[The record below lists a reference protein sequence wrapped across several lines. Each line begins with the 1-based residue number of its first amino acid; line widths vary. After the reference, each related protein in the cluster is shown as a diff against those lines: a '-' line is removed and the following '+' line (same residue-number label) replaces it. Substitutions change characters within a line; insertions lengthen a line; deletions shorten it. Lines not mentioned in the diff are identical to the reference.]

1 MGNCCV
7 ARPSC
12 NNNKRRAGGGAR
24 AGVGNRGGRLG
35 GANVRSYSTLSS
47 ICNGARDAAA
57 QPCAPLTVLGEGL
70 AAEASA
76 KELLRRYQLGEELG
90 RGEFGLTR
98 RCTDTSTGEV
108 LACKSISKRKL
119 RSSVDIE
126 DVRREVAIMRALPDH
141 SSVVRLREAFEDGDA
156 VHLVME
162 VCEGGELFDRIVS
175 RGHYTERAAAGVIRT
190 IMEVV
195 LHCHKHGVMHR
206 DLKPEN
212 FLYANKSE
220 NSPLKVIDF
229 GLSVCFKPGDR
240 FSEIVGSPYYMA
252 PEVLKRNYGQEID
265 IWSAGVILYILLCGV
280 PPFWA
285 DTDEGIAQA
294 IIRSNLDFSR
304 EPWPKVSD
312 NAKDLVRKMLDPS
325 AYSRLTAQQ
334 VLEHPW
340 IQNASA
346 APNIPLGEAVRSRL
360 KQFTVMNKFK
370 KAALLVVAECIPTE
384 ELEAIKELFHML
396 DTNKDGHL
404 TIEELRNGLQT
415 TGHNVQD
422 TDVDMLMQA
431 ADIDGN
437 GTLDCKEFV
446 TVSIHLQKIRS
457 EDHLPKVFSYFDK
470 NGSGYIEIDE
480 LKEALSPRGD
490 QKAIDD
496 IIMDVDKDKDGKI
509 SYEEFELMMRA
520 GMDWRNTSR
529 QYSRAVYNTLSRKMF
544 KDVSLKLDINDG
556 GAEAL
561 GAVAKDEQES
571 HQKKK
576 EEQEAVD

>member
-7 ARPSC
+7 ARPSFRP
-12 NNNKRRAGGGAR
+12 RRGGGGGGGGAR
-24 AGVGNRGGRLG
+24 CGAGAGGNRGGRLG
-35 GANVRSYSTLSS
+35 GANVRSYSALSS
-47 ICNGARDAAA
+47 ISDAAA
-57 QPCAPLTVLGEGL
+57 AAAHQARPALTVLGSGL

-76 KELLRRYQLGEELG
+76 EELLRRYQLGEELG
-90 RGEFGLTR
+90 RGEFGVTR
-98 RCTDTSTGEV
+98 RCRDAATGET

-119 RSSVDIE
+119 RSSVDVE
-126 DVRREVAIMRALPDH
+126 DVRREVAIMRSLPEH
-141 SSVVRLREAFEDGDA
+141 ASVVRLREAFEDADA

-212 FLYANKSE
+212 FLYANTSE

-285 DTDEGIAQA
+285 ETDEGIAQA
-294 IIRSNLDFSR
+294 IIRSNIDFER
-304 EPWPKVSD
+304 EPWPKVSE

-325 AYSRLTAQQ
+325 PYSRLTAQQ

-370 KAALLVVAECIPTE
+370 KKALLMVAEYLPAE

-404 TIEELRNGLQT
+404 TIEELRKGLQSI
-415 TGHNVQD
+415 GHNVHD
-422 TDVDMLMQA
+422 TDVDMLMEA

-446 TVSIHLQKIRS
+446 TVSIYLKKIRS
-457 EDHLPKVFSYFDK
+457 EDHLPKLFSYFDK
-470 NGSGYIEIDE
+470 NGSGYIEIEE

-496 IIMDVDKDKDGKI
+496 IILDVDKDKDGKI
-509 SYEEFELMMRA
+509 SYEEFELMMKA

-544 KDVSLKLDINDG
+544 KDVSLKLDINSG
-556 GAEAL
+556 AL
-561 GAVAKDEQES
+561 GAVAKDQ
-571 HQKKK
+571 Q
-576 EEQEAVD
+576 AVD

>member
-7 ARPSC
+7 ARPSGG
-12 NNNKRRAGGGAR
+12 KRRGGGR
-24 AGVGNRGGRLG
+24 GGTTGNRGGRLG
-35 GANVRSYSTLSS
+35 GANVRSCSTLSS
-47 ICNGARDAAA
+47 ISDAARA
-57 QPCAPLTVLGEGL
+57 KVQTWSPPTVLGKGL

-76 KELLRRYQLGEELG
+76 KELLQRYQLGEELG
-90 RGEFGLTR
+90 RGEFGVTR

-126 DVRREVAIMRALPDH
+126 DVRREVAIMRSLPEH
-141 SSVVRLREAFEDGDA
+141 PNVVRLREAFEDTDA

-175 RGHYTERAAAGVIRT
+175 RGHYTERAAAGVVRT

-212 FLYANKSE
+212 FLYANTSE

-240 FSEIVGSPYYMA
+240 FNEIVGSPYYMA

-285 DTDEGIAQA
+285 ETDEGIAQA
-294 IIRSNLDFSR
+294 IIRSNIDFER
-304 EPWPKVSD
+304 EPWPKVSE

-325 AYSRLTAQQ
+325 PYSRLTAQQ

-370 KAALLVVAECIPTE
+370 KKALLVVAEYLPAE
-384 ELEAIKELFHML
+384 ELEAIRELFQML

-404 TIEELRNGLQT
+404 TIEELRKGLRMI
-415 TGHNVQD
+415 GHNVHD
-422 TDVDMLMQA
+422 TDVDMLMEA

-446 TVSIHLQKIRS
+446 TVSIHLKKIRS
-457 EDHLPKVFSYFDK
+457 EDHLPRVFSYFDK

-496 IIMDVDKDKDGKI
+496 IILDVDKDKDGKI
-509 SYEEFELMMRA
+509 SYEEFELMMKA

-529 QYSRAVYNTLSRKMF
+529 QYSRAVYNTLSRKIF
-544 KDVSLKLDINDG
+544 KDVSLKVDING
-556 GAEAL
+556 GPL
-561 GAVAKDEQES
+561 GTVVKEQ
-571 HQKKK
+571 Q
-576 EEQEAVD
+576 AVD

>member
-7 ARPSC
+7 ARPSF
-12 NNNKRRAGGGAR
+12 KRRGGGSPR
-24 AGVGNRGGRLG
+24 HRGGRLG
-35 GANVRSYSTLSS
+35 GANVRCFSTVSS
-47 ICNGARDAAA
+47 VTDTPRAAA
-57 QPCAPLTVLGEGL
+57 QPWTPVTVLGKGL
-70 AAEASA
+70 AAAESA
-76 KELLRRYQLGEELG
+76 EELLRRYQLGEELG

-98 RCTDTSTGEV
+98 RCTDAVTGEK

-126 DVRREVAIMRALPDH
+126 DVRREVAIMRSLPSH
-141 SSVVRLREAFEDGDA
+141 ANVVRLREAFEDSDA
-156 VHLVME
+156 VYLVME
-162 VCEGGELFDRIVS
+162 VCEGGELFDRIVA
-175 RGHYTERAAAGVIRT
+175 RGHYTERAAAAVMRT

-195 LHCHKHGVMHR
+195 QHCHKNGVMHR

-212 FLYANKSE
+212 FLYANSSE
-220 NSPLKVIDF
+220 ISPLKVIDF
-229 GLSVCFKPGDR
+229 GLSVCFKPGER

-285 DTDEGIAQA
+285 ETDEGIAQA
-294 IIRSNLDFSR
+294 IIRSRIDFER

-312 NAKDLVRKMLDPS
+312 NAKDLVGKMLDNNPY
-325 AYSRLTAQQ
+325 ARLTAQQ

-370 KAALLVVAECIPTE
+370 KKALLVVAEYLPAE
-384 ELEAIKELFHML
+384 ELEAITELFHML

-404 TIEELRNGLQT
+404 TIEELRKGLQMI
-415 TGHNVQD
+415 GNNVHD
-422 TDVDMLMQA
+422 TDVDMLMEA
-431 ADIDGN
+431 ADLDGN

-446 TVSIHLQKIRS
+446 TVSIHLKKIRS
-457 EDHLPKVFSYFDK
+457 EEHLPRVFNYFDK
-470 NGSGYIEIDE
+470 NMSGFIEIEE
-480 LKEALSPRGD
+480 LREALSPRGD

-496 IIMDVDKDKDGKI
+496 IIFDVDIDKDGKI
-509 SYEEFELMMRA
+509 SYEEFELMMKA
-520 GMDWRNTSR
+520 GVDWRNTSR
-529 QYSRAVYNTLSRKMF
+529 QYSRAVFNTLSRKMF
-544 KDVSLKLDINDG
+544 KDVSLKLDPSSP
-556 GAEAL
+556 L
-561 GAVAKDEQES
+561 GAVG
-571 HQKKK
+571 K
-576 EEQEAVD
+576 ELRDVN

>member
-7 ARPSC
+7 AGPSSG
-12 NNNKRRAGGGAR
+12 KRRGGNRGGGGA
-24 AGVGNRGGRLG
+24 GGNRGGRLG
-35 GANVRSYSTLSS
+35 GANVRSCSTLSS
-47 ICNGARDAAA
+47 ISNAARATATQA
-57 QPCAPLTVLGEGL
+57 WTPLTVLGKGL

-76 KELLRRYQLGEELG
+76 EELLRRYQLGEELG
-90 RGEFGLTR
+90 RGEFGVTR

-108 LACKSISKRKL
+108 LACKSISKRML

-126 DVRREVAIMRALPDH
+126 DVRREVAIMRSLPEH
-141 SSVVRLREAFEDGDA
+141 PNVVRLREAFEDGDT

-175 RGHYTERAAAGVIRT
+175 RGHYTERAAAGVMRT

-195 LHCHKHGVMHR
+195 LHCHQHGVMHR

-212 FLYANKSE
+212 FLYANTSE
-220 NSPLKVIDF
+220 NSALKVIDF

-252 PEVLKRNYGQEID
+252 PEVLKRNYGQEVD

-285 DTDEGIAQA
+285 ETDEGIAQA
-294 IIRSNLDFSR
+294 IIRSNLDFQR
-304 EPWPKVSD
+304 EPWAKVSE

-325 AYSRLTAQQ
+325 PYSRLTAQQ

-370 KAALLVVAECIPTE
+370 KKALLVVAEYLPAE
-384 ELEAIKELFHML
+384 ELEAIRDLFHML

-404 TIEELRNGLQT
+404 TIEELRKGLRLI
-415 TGHNVQD
+415 GHNVHD
-422 TDVDMLMQA
+422 TDVDMLMEA
-431 ADIDGN
+431 ADMDGN

-446 TVSIHLQKIRS
+446 TVSIHLKKIRS

-470 NGSGYIEIDE
+470 NGSGYIEIEE

-496 IIMDVDKDKDGKI
+496 IILDVDKDKDGKI
-509 SYEEFELMMRA
+509 SYEEFELMMKA
-520 GMDWRNTSR
+520 GVDWRNTSR

-544 KDVSLKLDINDG
+544 KDVSLKLDINNG
-556 GAEAL
+556 PLAA
-561 GAVAKDEQES
+561 AVKEQ
-571 HQKKK
+571 Q
-576 EEQEAVD
+576 AVD

>member
-7 ARPSC
+7 SRPSC
-12 NNNKRRAGGGAR
+12 RPRRGGGGAR
-24 AGVGNRGGRLG
+24 GGAANAAGGNRGGRLG
-35 GANVRSYSTLSS
+35 GANVRSYSALSS
-47 ICNGARDAAA
+47 ISDAAA
-57 QPCAPLTVLGEGL
+57 AAHQARPALTVLAGEGL

-76 KELLRRYQLGEELG
+76 AELLRRYQLGEELG
-90 RGEFGLTR
+90 RGEFGVTR
-98 RCTDTSTGEV
+98 RCIDAKTGET

-119 RSSVDIE
+119 RSSVDVE
-126 DVRREVAIMRALPDH
+126 DVRREVAIMRSLPEH
-141 SSVVRLREAFEDGDA
+141 ASVVRLREAFEDADA

-212 FLYANKSE
+212 FLYANTSE

-265 IWSAGVILYILLCGV
+265 IWSAGVILYILLSGV

-285 DTDEGIAQA
+285 ETDEGIAQA
-294 IIRSNLDFSR
+294 IIRSNIDFER

-370 KAALLVVAECIPTE
+370 KKALLMVAEYLPAE

-404 TIEELRNGLQT
+404 TIEELRKGLQSI
-415 TGHNVQD
+415 GHNVHD
-422 TDVDMLMQA
+422 TDVDMLMEA

-446 TVSIHLQKIRS
+446 TVSIYLKKIRS
-457 EDHLPKVFSYFDK
+457 EDHLPKLFSYFDK
-470 NGSGYIEIDE
+470 NGSGYIEMEE
-480 LKEALSPRGD
+480 LKDALSPRGD

-496 IIMDVDKDKDGKI
+496 IILDVDKDKDGKI
-509 SYEEFELMMRA
+509 SYEEFELMMKA

-544 KDVSLKLDINDG
+544 KDVSLKLDINS
-556 GAEAL
+556 GAAL
-561 GAVAKDEQES
+561 GAVAKEQ
-571 HQKKK
+571 Q
-576 EEQEAVD
+576 AVD

>member
-7 ARPSC
+7 SRPSSG
-12 NNNKRRAGGGAR
+12 KRRGACRGGAGGP
-24 AGVGNRGGRLG
+24 NRGGRLG
-35 GANVRSYSTLSS
+35 GANVRSSSTLSS
-47 ICNGARDAAA
+47 ISATAATQA
-57 QPCAPLTVLGEGL
+57 WSPLTVLGKGL

-76 KELLRRYQLGEELG
+76 EELLRRYQLGEELG
-90 RGEFGLTR
+90 RGEFGVTR
-98 RCTDTSTGEV
+98 RCTDTASGEV

-126 DVRREVAIMRALPDH
+126 DVRREAAIMRSLPEH
-141 SSVVRLREAFEDGDA
+141 PNVVRLREAFEDGDT

-175 RGHYTERAAAGVIRT
+175 RGHYTERAAAGVMRT

-212 FLYANKSE
+212 FLYANTSE
-220 NSPLKVIDF
+220 TSPLKVIDF
-229 GLSVCFKPGDR
+229 GLSVCFKP
-240 FSEIVGSPYYMA
+240 
-252 PEVLKRNYGQEID
+252 
-265 IWSAGVILYILLCGV
+265 
-280 PPFWA
+280 
-285 DTDEGIAQA
+285 
-294 IIRSNLDFSR
+294 
-304 EPWPKVSD
+304 
-312 NAKDLVRKMLDPS
+312 
-325 AYSRLTAQQ
+325 
-334 VLEHPW
+334 EHPW

-370 KAALLVVAECIPTE
+370 KKALLVVAEYLPAE
-384 ELEAIKELFHML
+384 ELEAIRELFHML

-404 TIEELRNGLQT
+404 TIEELRKGLRLI
-415 TGHNVQD
+415 GHNVHD
-422 TDVDMLMQA
+422 TDVDMLMEA
-431 ADIDGN
+431 ADMDGN

-446 TVSIHLQKIRS
+446 TVSIHLKKIRS

-470 NGSGYIEIDE
+470 NGSGYIEIEE

-496 IIMDVDKDKDGKI
+496 IILDVDKDKDGKI
-509 SYEEFELMMRA
+509 SYEEFELMMKA

-544 KDVSLKLDINDG
+544 KDVSLKLDANNG
-556 GAEAL
+556 PLAAA
-561 GAVAKDEQES
+561 AVVVKEQ
-571 HQKKK
+571 
-576 EEQEAVD
+576 AVD

>member
-7 ARPSC
+7 SRPSC
-12 NNNKRRAGGGAR
+12 RPRRGGGGRGGAATAGGNG
-24 AGVGNRGGRLG
+24 GNRGGRLG
-35 GANVRSYSTLSS
+35 GANVRSYLALSS
-47 ICNGARDAAA
+47 ISDAAA
-57 QPCAPLTVLGEGL
+57 AAHQAARPALTVLAGEGL

-76 KELLRRYQLGEELG
+76 AELLRRYQLGEELG
-90 RGEFGLTR
+90 RGEFGVTR
-98 RCTDTSTGEV
+98 RCIDAATGET

-119 RSSVDIE
+119 RSSVDVE
-126 DVRREVAIMRALPDH
+126 DVRREVAIMRSLPEH
-141 SSVVRLREAFEDGDA
+141 ASVVRLREAFEDADA

-212 FLYANKSE
+212 FLYANTSE

-285 DTDEGIAQA
+285 ETDEGIAQA
-294 IIRSNLDFSR
+294 IIRSNIDFER

-370 KAALLVVAECIPTE
+370 KKALLMVADYLPAE

-404 TIEELRNGLQT
+404 TIEELRKGLQSI
-415 TGHNVQD
+415 GHNVHD
-422 TDVDMLMQA
+422 TDVDMLMEA

-446 TVSIHLQKIRS
+446 TVSIYLKKIRS
-457 EDHLPKVFSYFDK
+457 EDHLPKLFSYFDK
-470 NGSGYIEIDE
+470 NGSGYIEMEE
-480 LKEALSPRGD
+480 LKDALSPRGD

-496 IIMDVDKDKDGKI
+496 IILDVDKDKDGKI
-509 SYEEFELMMRA
+509 SYEEFELMMKA

-544 KDVSLKLDINDG
+544 KDVSLKLDINS
-556 GAEAL
+556 GAAL
-561 GAVAKDEQES
+561 GAVAKEQ
-571 HQKKK
+571 Q
-576 EEQEAVD
+576 AVD

>member
-12 NNNKRRAGGGAR
+12 KRRGGGGAR
-24 AGVGNRGGRLG
+24 RGGRLG
-35 GANVRSYSTLSS
+35 GANVRSYSTVSS
-47 ICNGARDAAA
+47 ISDAARAAA
-57 QPCAPLTVLGEGL
+57 QTWPPVTVLGKGL
-70 AAEASA
+70 AASASA
-76 KELLRRYQLGEELG
+76 EELLRRYQLGEELG

-98 RCTDTSTGEV
+98 RCTDTATGEEF
-108 LACKSISKRKL
+108 ACKSISKRRL

-126 DVRREVAIMRALPDH
+126 DVRREVAIMRSLPAH
-141 SSVVRLREAFEDGDA
+141 ANVVRLREAFEDGDA

-175 RGHYTERAAAGVIRT
+175 RGHYTERAAAAVVRT

-195 LHCHKHGVMHR
+195 QHCHKNGVMHR

-212 FLYANKSE
+212 FLYANTSE
-220 NSPLKVIDF
+220 TSHLKVIDF
-229 GLSVCFKPGDR
+229 GLSVCFKPGER
-240 FSEIVGSPYYMA
+240 FNEIVGSPYYMA
-252 PEVLKRNYGQEID
+252 PEVLQRNYGQEID

-285 DTDEGIAQA
+285 ETDEGIARA
-294 IIRSNLDFSR
+294 IIRSNIDFGR
-304 EPWPKVSD
+304 EPWPKVSE
-312 NAKDLVRKMLDPS
+312 NARDLVRKMLDPNP
-325 AYSRLTAQQ
+325 YSRLTAQQ

-360 KQFTVMNKFK
+360 KQFTAMNKFK
-370 KAALLVVAECIPTE
+370 KKALLVVAEYLPTE
-384 ELEAIKELFHML
+384 ELEAIRELFHML

-404 TIEELRNGLQT
+404 TVEELRKGLRMI
-415 TGHNVQD
+415 GHNVHD
-422 TDVDMLMQA
+422 TDVDMLMEA

-446 TVSIHLQKIRS
+446 TVSIHLKKIRS
-457 EDHLPKVFSYFDK
+457 EDHLPKVFNYFDK
-470 NGSGYIEIDE
+470 NGSGYIEMEE

-496 IIMDVDKDKDGKI
+496 IILDVDKDKDGKI
-509 SYEEFELMMRA
+509 SYEEFELMMKA

-529 QYSRAVYNTLSRKMF
+529 QYSRVVYNTLSRKMF
-544 KDVSLKLDINDG
+544 KDISLKLDPNSG
-556 GAEAL
+556 PL
-561 GAVAKDEQES
+561 GAVAKEQL
-571 HQKKK
+571 
-576 EEQEAVD
+576 AIN

>member
-12 NNNKRRAGGGAR
+12 RPRRGGARGGGGAAT
-24 AGVGNRGGRLG
+24 AGGNRGGRLG
-35 GANVRSYSTLSS
+35 GANVRSYSALSS
-47 ICNGARDAAA
+47 ISDAAA
-57 QPCAPLTVLGEGL
+57 AAAQAARPALTVLGPGL

-76 KELLRRYQLGEELG
+76 EELLRRYKLGEELG
-90 RGEFGLTR
+90 RGEFGVTR
-98 RCTDTSTGEV
+98 RCRDAATGET

-119 RSSVDIE
+119 RSSVDVE
-126 DVRREVAIMRALPDH
+126 DVRREVAIMRSLPEH
-141 SSVVRLREAFEDGDA
+141 ASVVRLREAFEDADA

-212 FLYANKSE
+212 FLYANTSE

-285 DTDEGIAQA
+285 ETDEGIAQA
-294 IIRSNLDFSR
+294 IIRSNIDFER
-304 EPWPKVSD
+304 EPWPKVSE

-325 AYSRLTAQQ
+325 PYSRLTAQQ

-370 KAALLVVAECIPTE
+370 KKALLMVAEYLPAE

-404 TIEELRNGLQT
+404 TIEELRKGLQSI
-415 TGHNVQD
+415 GHNVHD
-422 TDVDMLMQA
+422 TDVDMLMEA

-446 TVSIHLQKIRS
+446 TVSIYLKKIRS
-457 EDHLPKVFSYFDK
+457 EDHLPKLFSYFDK
-470 NGSGYIEIDE
+470 NGSGYIEIEE

-496 IIMDVDKDKDGKI
+496 IILDVDKDKDGKI
-509 SYEEFELMMRA
+509 SYEEFELMMKA

-544 KDVSLKLDINDG
+544 KDVSLKLDINSG
-556 GAEAL
+556 AL
-561 GAVAKDEQES
+561 GAVAKD
-571 HQKKK
+571 HQ
-576 EEQEAVD
+576 QAVD

>member
-7 ARPSC
+7 SRPSC
-12 NNNKRRAGGGAR
+12 RPRRGGGTRGGAAAN
-24 AGVGNRGGRLG
+24 AGGNRGGRLG
-35 GANVRSYSTLSS
+35 GANVRSYSALSS
-47 ICNGARDAAA
+47 ISDAAA
-57 QPCAPLTVLGEGL
+57 AAQARPALTVLAGAGL

-76 KELLRRYQLGEELG
+76 EELLRRYQLGEELG
-90 RGEFGLTR
+90 RGEFGVTR
-98 RCTDTSTGEV
+98 RCRDTATGET

-119 RSSVDIE
+119 RSSVDVE
-126 DVRREVAIMRALPDH
+126 DVRREVAIMRSLPEH
-141 SSVVRLREAFEDGDA
+141 ASVVRLREAFEDADA

-212 FLYANKSE
+212 FLYANTSE

-285 DTDEGIAQA
+285 ETDEGIAQA
-294 IIRSNLDFSR
+294 IIRSNIDFER
-304 EPWPKVSD
+304 EPWPKVSE

-370 KAALLVVAECIPTE
+370 KKALLMVAEYLPAE

-404 TIEELRNGLQT
+404 TIEELRKGLQSI
-415 TGHNVQD
+415 GHNVHD
-422 TDVDMLMQA
+422 TDVDMLMEA

-446 TVSIHLQKIRS
+446 TVSIYLKKIRS
-457 EDHLPKVFSYFDK
+457 EDHLPKLFSYFDK
-470 NGSGYIEIDE
+470 NGSGYIEIEE
-480 LKEALSPRGD
+480 LKDALSPRGD

-496 IIMDVDKDKDGKI
+496 IILDVDKDKDGKI
-509 SYEEFELMMRA
+509 SYEEFELMMKA

-544 KDVSLKLDINDG
+544 KDVSLKLDINT
-556 GAEAL
+556 GAAL
-561 GAVAKDEQES
+561 GAVAKEQ
-571 HQKKK
+571 Q
-576 EEQEAVD
+576 AVD

>member
-7 ARPSC
+7 ARPSFRP
-12 NNNKRRAGGGAR
+12 RRGGGGGGAR
-24 AGVGNRGGRLG
+24 CGAGAGGNRGGRLG
-35 GANVRSYSTLSS
+35 GANVRSYSALSS
-47 ICNGARDAAA
+47 ISDAAA
-57 QPCAPLTVLGEGL
+57 AAAHQARPALTVLGSGL

-76 KELLRRYQLGEELG
+76 EELLRRYQLGEELG
-90 RGEFGLTR
+90 RGEFGVTR
-98 RCTDTSTGEV
+98 RCRDAATGET

-119 RSSVDIE
+119 RSSVDVE
-126 DVRREVAIMRALPDH
+126 DVRREVAIMRSLPEH
-141 SSVVRLREAFEDGDA
+141 ASVVRLREAFEDADA

-175 RGHYTERAAAGVIRT
+175 RGHYTERAAAEVIRT

-212 FLYANKSE
+212 FLYANTSE

-285 DTDEGIAQA
+285 ETDEGIAQA
-294 IIRSNLDFSR
+294 IIRSNIDFER
-304 EPWPKVSD
+304 EPWSKVSE

-325 AYSRLTAQQ
+325 PYSRLTAQQ

-370 KAALLVVAECIPTE
+370 KKALLMVAEYLPAE

-404 TIEELRNGLQT
+404 TIEELRKGLQSI
-415 TGHNVQD
+415 GHNVHD
-422 TDVDMLMQA
+422 TDVDMLMEA

-446 TVSIHLQKIRS
+446 TVSIYLKKIRS
-457 EDHLPKVFSYFDK
+457 EDHLPKLFSYFDK
-470 NGSGYIEIDE
+470 NGSGYIEIEE

-496 IIMDVDKDKDGKI
+496 IILDVDKDKDGKI
-509 SYEEFELMMRA
+509 SYEEFELMMKA

-544 KDVSLKLDINDG
+544 KDVSLKLDINSG
-556 GAEAL
+556 AL
-561 GAVAKDEQES
+561 GAVAKDQ
-571 HQKKK
+571 Q
-576 EEQEAVD
+576 AVD

>member
-7 ARPSC
+7 ARPSSG
-12 NNNKRRAGGGAR
+12 KRRGGNRGGGGA
-24 AGVGNRGGRLG
+24 GGNRGGRLG
-35 GANVRSYSTLSS
+35 GANVRSCSTLSS
-47 ICNGARDAAA
+47 ISDAARTTA
-57 QPCAPLTVLGEGL
+57 TQAWTPLTVLGKGL

-76 KELLRRYQLGEELG
+76 EELLRRYQLGKELG
-90 RGEFGLTR
+90 RGEFGVTR

-126 DVRREVAIMRALPDH
+126 DVRREVAIMRSLPEH
-141 SSVVRLREAFEDGDA
+141 PNVVRLREAFEDGDT

-175 RGHYTERAAAGVIRT
+175 RGHYTERAAAGVMRT

-212 FLYANKSE
+212 FLYANTSE
-220 NSPLKVIDF
+220 NSALKVIDF

-252 PEVLKRNYGQEID
+252 PEVLKRNYGQEVD

-285 DTDEGIAQA
+285 ETDEGIAQA
-294 IIRSNLDFSR
+294 IIRSNLDFQR
-304 EPWPKVSD
+304 EPWPKVSE

-325 AYSRLTAQQ
+325 PYSRLTVQQ

-370 KAALLVVAECIPTE
+370 KKALLVVAEYLPAE
-384 ELEAIKELFHML
+384 ELEAIRELFHML

-404 TIEELRNGLQT
+404 TIEELRKGLRLI
-415 TGHNVQD
+415 GHNVHD
-422 TDVDMLMQA
+422 TDVDMLMEA
-431 ADIDGN
+431 ADMDGN

-446 TVSIHLQKIRS
+446 TVSIHLKKIHS

-470 NGSGYIEIDE
+470 NGSGYIEIEE

-496 IIMDVDKDKDGKI
+496 IILDVDKDKLLHTGRED
-509 SYEEFELMMRA
+509 
-520 GMDWRNTSR
+520 
-529 QYSRAVYNTLSRKMF
+529 
-544 KDVSLKLDINDG
+544 KL
-556 GAEAL
+556 
-561 GAVAKDEQES
+561 
-571 HQKKK
+571 
-576 EEQEAVD
+576 